1 MKDTLTPHELSSM
14 KRSLFQMIKDSGRIE
29 DYETLTD
36 KLNNLN
42 FRQYTNHQY
51 AVEVLDIINEMIE
64 LDDLAFELGQ
74 LMAFQKRLS

>member
-1 MKDTLTPHELSSM
+1 M

-29 DYETLTD
+29 DFETLTD

-51 AVEVLDIINEMIE
+51 AVDVLAVINEMIE
-64 LDDLAFELGQ
+64 LDDPSF
-74 LMAFQKRLS
+74 LSSDS